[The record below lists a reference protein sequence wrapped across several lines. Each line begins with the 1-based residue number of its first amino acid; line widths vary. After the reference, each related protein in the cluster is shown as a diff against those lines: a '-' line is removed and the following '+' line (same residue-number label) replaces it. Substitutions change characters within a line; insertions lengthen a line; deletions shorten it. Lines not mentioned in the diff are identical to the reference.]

1 MYACIFH
8 FTICWVPGNRYTQ
21 TLTTLDHT
29 HTHTHKQ
36 NKQTTT
42 AKPNTHILGQDQ
54 ILKAIQWRNK
64 SSLIP
69 KVEMTVGKAE
79 VREFSQGES

>member
-29 HTHTHKQ
+29 HTHTQ
-36 NKQTTT
+36 AKQTNNNSKTQYT
-42 AKPNTHILGQDQ
+42 YLGSRSDIKSYSMEKQELTDTQ
-54 ILKAIQWRNK
+54 SRND
-64 SSLIP
+64 S
-69 KVEMTVGKAE
+69 
-79 VREFSQGES
+79 GEGRG